1 LDTTAASLDTLCE
14 KSLAGDPRAQGA
26 LFEALRVR
34 FLPIAK
40 RRVQSDHVED
50 VVQDTLKIVFDR
62 YGDRNQ
68 GAGILVWGLTVL
80 RNVIG
85 NHYQSRDREREKV
98 DFVDEYPAAA
108 SLDPDML
115 AGTVAEETR
124 NQVQQAVA
132 ELADRFPRCGRIF
145 KALLASLEKG
155 GSPNQI
161 SSRAM
166 TAAQKKEPGLSRGSY
181 YTALHRCRAQ
191 LRQIMDR
198 LGDDFGN
205 PEGANNVQA
214 R

>member
-1 LDTTAASLDTLCE
+1 MEITAASLDTLCE
-14 KSLAGDPRAQGA
+14 KSLAGDPRAESA

-50 VVQDTLKIVFDR
+50 VVQDSLKIVFDR

-85 NHYQSRDREREKV
+85 NYYQGRDREREKL

-108 SLDPDML
+108 SLDQDML
-115 AGTVAEETR
+115 AGTVARETR
-124 NQVQQAVA
+124 QLLLQAVA
-132 ELADRFPRCGRIF
+132 ELAERLPRCGRIF
-145 KALLASLEKG
+145 RGLLLSLDQG

-161 SSRAM
+161 SSRAL
-166 TAAQKKEPGLSRGSY
+166 AAARQEEPGLARGTY

-191 LRQIMDR
+191 LRQIMAR
-198 LGDDFGN
+198 LSDGFGDA
-205 PEGANNVQA
+205 EGAGNVQA
-214 R
+214 